1 MKKLAMVL
9 GFTALVAGSASAQTT
24 QAASTQ
30 IVIGTVLSLNVTNT
44 TVAFASPTATD
55 FAAGK
60 IASSTTSAVTGSGN
74 VEFSVVL
81 WTAAATMTGSAGTST
96 TDPVN
101 AAKAVS
107 DFQWSIDG
115 GSTYT
120 GALASSTSATGGK
133 VVTKHARG
141 TMASAQNVNYQMLLS
156 YATDTPGQYDL
167 AFNYTIIA
175 D

>member
-24 QAASTQ
+24 QAASTS
-30 IVIGTVLSLNVTNT
+30 IVIGTVLSLGVTNT

-55 FAAGK
+55 FTAGK
-60 IASSTTSAVTGSGN
+60 LASTTTSAVTASGN

-81 WTAAATMTGSAGTST
+81 WTAAATMTGSAGTSL

-101 AAKAVS
+101 ASKAVS
-107 DFQWSIDG
+107 DFQWSING
-115 GSTYT
+115 GTSYT
-120 GALASSTSATGGK
+120 GAVASSTSSTGGK
-133 VVTKHARG
+133 VISKHARG
-141 TMASAQNVNYQMLLS
+141 ANVAQNVNYQMLLS